1 MRNTRR
7 HLLRNALLLGAAVL
21 SLLTVQAHAQGR
33 TRLVVGIQTIELRET
48 VLASKVLDGAP
59 FDIEWAVLPGPA
71 AQLSGL
77 YSKSIDIGLGGSTSL
92 IFEQAKAEKW
102 DEKNPPLQIVAA
114 WENPDPKYPSI
125 ITAVRKDAGINSLKD
140 LKGKRWAHNYG
151 GYNYG
156 QYIATLVKAGLGEKD
171 ISPARFTDQFA
182 GGTAFNHGQVE
193 VFSGS
198 APGIFESLKNG
209 TAKVLID
216 NRETEV
222 PGVTI
227 FIARQ
232 DVIAD
237 KAKSEALGEFLA
249 RVRTH
254 WTWYEK
260 NLPAVEDIYVKK
272 LQQNPERAQFT
283 ARHSFAEFKPVDKE
297 LGRKLQNL
305 SDLFFEFKAT
315 PRKINVSSELSPR
328 FNAYTVPGNA
338 SVATAR

>member
-7 HLLRNALLLGAAVL
+7 HLLGTALLLGASTL
-21 SLLTVQAHAQGR
+21 SFLATPALAQNR
-33 TRLVVGIQTIELRET
+33 TKLVVGIQTIELRET

-77 YSKSIDIGLGGSTSL
+77 YSKSIDVGLGGSTSL

-102 DEKNPPLQIVAA
+102 DEKSPPLQIVAA

-125 ITAVRKDAGINSLKD
+125 ITAVRKDANINSLKD
-140 LKGKRWAHNYG
+140 LKGKRWANNYG

-156 QYIATLVKAGLGEKD
+156 QYIATLVKAGLTEKD
-171 ISPARFTDQFA
+171 IAGSRFTDQYA
-182 GGTAFNHGQVE
+182 GGTAFNHGQVD

-209 TAKVLID
+209 SAKVLID
-216 NRETEV
+216 NKETEV
-222 PGVTI
+222 PGVSI
-227 FIARQ
+227 FMARQ

-237 KAKSEALGEFLA
+237 KAKSEALGEFFA

-254 WTWYEK
+254 WNWYEK

-272 LQQNPERAQFT
+272 LQQNAERAQFT
-283 ARHSFAEFKPVDKE
+283 ARFAFAEFKPLDKE
-297 LGRKLQNL
+297 LNRKLQNL
-305 SDLFFEFKAT
+305 SDLFYEYKVIAK
-315 PRKINVSSELSPR
+315 KIDVSSELNPK
-328 FNAYTVPGNA
+328 FNAYTVPGNPA
-338 SVATAR
+338 VATAR